1 MLSVIRDGDVLLTF
15 GSSPLIR
22 KVVVFIIIV
31 IFVVVVV
38 VDVVVVI
45 GVEVSGDFEK
55 IFTCCY

>member
-1 MLSVIRDGDVLLTF
+1 MIRDGDVLLTF

-31 IFVVVVV
+31 IIFVVV
-38 VDVVVVI
+38 VVVVI

-55 IFTCCY
+55 VFTCCY